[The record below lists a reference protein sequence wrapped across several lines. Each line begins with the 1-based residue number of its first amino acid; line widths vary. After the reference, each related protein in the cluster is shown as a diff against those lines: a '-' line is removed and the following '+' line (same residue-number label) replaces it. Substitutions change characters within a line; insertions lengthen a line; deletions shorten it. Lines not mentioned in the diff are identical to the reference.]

1 MLHVQHS
8 RVAVFL
14 TCALLYSLG
23 LWQPALCQVPIQ
35 TIQQRDSLHRVV
47 VGSKHDTLTI
57 DALNALGRY
66 YANVGSNN
74 DSALFYA
81 NAAEQRSAHKQ
92 FQRGKADALLVRGEV
107 SYHQGK
113 SSEAVAFY
121 QEALKLYETATNKRG
136 IAEAYNA
143 LGAVYNRQSNFG
155 EAEKLHRKALA
166 LSQEL
171 RDQHGIA
178 KAHHGLGVV
187 YRGTAQ
193 YTQSIA
199 NYRTALALRERLG
212 DSAGVGATLTS
223 LANVLRHV
231 GQNTESTQARF
242 RALHI
247 QEQLGNKRAMASVLN
262 NLGSELKNDGK
273 FQESLEYLL
282 KAERLAKET
291 QDKNVLANVYT
302 NLGNT
307 SEHLKRFDA
316 ALEYHTRSRQ
326 MMEQM
331 GDVGGVANTY
341 HNASTVYRKQRRF
354 DEALEA
360 QRKVL
365 EIRKKTGEVNGYI
378 AGLTAVAEIYAEQ
391 GKCTDGITTAL
402 QALRLADSTN
412 ARGRKRSIYSVLAAC
427 HDSLGQHR
435 EALYAYQRAVAIR
448 DSITTDEYRKQI
460 AELKER
466 YEAEK
471 REQQIALLAKEQSL
485 QQAEL
490 KRQSSELDKQRAEL
504 LSASVQR
511 QAQAQSIEL
520 LNNQRQLQTLALQQR
535 EAALTEAQLRADRQ
549 SQALRLASQEQAL
562 QQAEITRQRTVQFAL
577 ASVLIAVVAAALWL
591 VRLYRQKERAN
602 AKILR
607 QQATLEAQAHEIQ
620 LANTALH
627 EANTTLSAL
636 NREKTE
642 FLDVVAHD
650 LKNPL
655 IGVRMTAQMLAD
667 RLQQFSQTNEGMH
680 GNAVYDVALNDTQL
694 RQEFAEHLRKI
705 TATAITMTD
714 VVGTLLEVNRLE
726 TLSIGFG
733 TGLGI
738 PLRLTSVD
746 LVAAVQAVADDF
758 YDRAAAKSIAIAVE
772 LPTEQPLH
780 CYADARAVYQIL
792 DNLVSNAVKFSPFN
806 TTVWLS
812 VHKATVHQ
820 PLHAAPTVQMRV
832 RDEGPGISVADRER
846 LFGKYER
853 LSAMP
858 TAGEHSS
865 GLGLA
870 IVKKLSEA
878 MNGRVW
884 YEPPASP
891 ATAGATFVVELP
903 FDEVNGEHAADTQRT
918 PDNQINGEHSAKL

>member
-1 MLHVQHS
+1 
-8 RVAVFL
+8 
-14 TCALLYSLG
+14 
-23 LWQPALCQVPIQ
+23 VPIQ
-35 TIQQRDSLHRVV
+35 TIQQRDSLHRTLA
-47 VGSKHDTLTI
+47 GAKHDTLAI
-57 DALNALGRY
+57 EALNALGRY
-66 YANVGSNN
+66 YVTVGSNN

-81 NAAEQRSAHKQ
+81 NAAEQRSAPKQ

-113 SSEAVAFY
+113 SSAALALY

-136 IAEAYNA
+136 IADAYNA

-223 LANVLRHV
+223 LATVLRDA
-231 GQNTESTQARF
+231 GQHTESTQLRF

-247 QEQLGNKRAMASVLN
+247 QEQLGNKRAIASLLN
-262 NLGSELKNDGK
+262 GLGIEFKNGGK
-273 FQESLEYLL
+273 LHESLEYLL
-282 KAERLAKET
+282 RAERFAVEI

-365 EIRKKTGEVNGYI
+365 EIRKKTGEINGYI
-378 AGLTAVAEIYAEQ
+378 AGLVSVVEIYVEQ
-391 GKCTDGITTAL
+391 GKFTDGVNTAL
-402 QALRLADSTN
+402 QALRLADSANT
-412 ARGRKRSIYSVLAAC
+412 RSRKRGVYSVLATC
-427 HDSLGQHR
+427 YDSLGQYQ
-435 EALYAYQRAVAIR
+435 EALRYYRRFIALK
-448 DSITTDEYRKQI
+448 DSITTAEQQQQTI
-460 AELKER
+460 ELKER

-471 REQQIALLAKEQSL
+471 REQHIALLAKEQSL

-504 LSASVQR
+504 LIANVQR

-520 LNNQRQLQTLALQQR
+520 LSNQRQLQTLTLQQR
-535 EAALTEAQLRADRQ
+535 EAALTETQLRADRQ
-549 SQALRLASQEQAL
+549 AQALRLASQEQAL

-577 ASVLIAVVAAALWL
+577 AAVLAAVVAAALWL

-627 EANTTLSAL
+627 EANTVLSAL
-636 NREKTE
+636 NQEKTE
-642 FLDVVAHD
+642 FLGVVAHD

-655 IGVRMTAQMLAD
+655 IGVRMAAQMLID
-667 RLQQFSQTNEGMH
+667 RLQQSPQSKEVLHSNPH
-680 GNAVYDVALNDTQL
+680 SNPHSNLHDNAINDTQL
-694 RQEFAEHLRKI
+694 RQEFEEQLHKI
-705 TATAITMTD
+705 TATASTMTD

-726 TLSIGFG
+726 TLG
-733 TGLGI
+733 TRSGAGLGI
-738 PLRLTSVD
+738 GLGTPFHLTSVD
-746 LVAAVQAVADDF
+746 LTAAVQAVADDF
-758 YDRAAAKSIAIAVE
+758 YDRAAAKRITIAVE
-772 LPTEQPLH
+772 PPPDQQPL
-780 CYADARAVYQIL
+780 CCLADARAVYQIL
-792 DNLVSNAVKFSPFN
+792 DNLVSNAVKFSLLN
-806 TTVWLS
+806 TTVRLS
-812 VHKATVHQ
+812 VHKSPAHQ
-820 PLHAAPTVQMRV
+820 VQHAASTVQVRV
-832 RDEGPGISVADRER
+832 SDEGAGISPADRER

-853 LSAMP
+853 LSATP

-891 ATAGATFVVELP
+891 ATTGATFVVELP
-903 FDEVNGEHAADTQRT
+903 FDD
-918 PDNQINGEHSAKL
+918 HSASVR